1 MSKRLQVLV
10 DEAELEEIQE
20 AARRHGMTVAEWVRG
35 ALRRARKEEPMRGVT
50 RKLEAV
56 RLAARHDYPTADI
69 DRMLEEIEQGYAGPP
84 PA

>member
-1 MSKRLQVLV
+1 
-10 DEAELEEIQE
+10 
-20 AARRHGMTVAEWVRG
+20 
-35 ALRRARKEEPMRGVT
+35 MRGVT

-69 DRMLEEIEQGYAGPP
+69 DRMLEEIEQGYAGPA